1 VRLHRLGR
9 QIPKTICVRTIG
21 VEEELLLVDGRSGA
35 PTAIAERL
43 LRCWEHSSAGNGDTG
58 PRPRANTGGGAIEA
72 ELQQQQIEIDTAPC
86 TALADLAQQIH
97 AWRQQADE
105 LARATGG
112 RAVAIATSPMPT
124 SPDVMPDSRHRAI
137 AERFSLTA
145 LEQLTCG
152 CHVHVGVDS
161 AEEGVAVIDRIR
173 VWLPVLI
180 ALSANS
186 PFWQGRDSGYAS
198 YRSQAWRRF
207 PTAGPTEQFGGV
219 AEYRGRVAAL
229 LATGVPLDEAMIYF
243 DARLSHRY
251 PTVEVRVADV
261 CLLAA
266 DTVLL
271 AGLVRAL
278 VETAARAWARGDATR
293 PLPAELLR
301 MASWRASRSGVE
313 DELLDPYSARPRPAA
328 DVVAA
333 LVDHIRAAARDLDD
347 EDTLL
352 AGLQR
357 VQGRGTGATWQRTAY
372 RRSGSLPGMILQA
385 ADRAVEK
392 EV

>member
-1 VRLHRLGR
+1 
-9 QIPKTICVRTIG
+9 VRTIG
-21 VEEELLLVDGRSGA
+21 VEEELLLVDGRTGA

-43 LRCWEHSSAGNGDTG
+43 LQNWEQNTAGNGEASPPPVSTDDG
-58 PRPRANTGGGAIEA
+58 VIEA

-86 TALADLAQQIH
+86 TALVDLEQQIH
-97 AWRQQADE
+97 AWRQQADK
-105 LARATGG
+105 LARTAGG
-112 RAVAIATSPMPT
+112 RAVAIATSPLPV
-124 SPDVMPDSRHRAI
+124 SPDVMPGSRHRAL
-137 AERFSLTA
+137 AERFGLTA
-145 LEQLTCG
+145 VEQLTCG
-152 CHVHVGVDS
+152 CHVHVGVESPD
-161 AEEGVAVIDRIR
+161 EGVAVIDRIR

-198 YRSQAWRRF
+198 YRSQVWRRF

-219 AEYRGRVAAL
+219 AAYRGRVAAL
-229 LATGVPLDEAMIYF
+229 LATGVPLDEAMMYF

-261 CLLAA
+261 CLLAS

-278 VETAARAWARGDATR
+278 VETAVRAWKRGDAAR
-293 PLPAELLR
+293 PVPAELLR

-313 DELLDPYSARPRPAA
+313 GELLDPYSARPRPAA

-333 LVDHIRAAARDLDD
+333 LVEHIGPAARDLHD
-347 EDTLL
+347 EDALL
-352 AGLQR
+352 AGLDQVQR
-357 VQGRGTGATWQRTAY
+357 RGTGTMWQRRAY
-372 RRSGSLPGMILQA
+372 KSSGSLPEMILRA
-385 ADRAVEK
+385 ADRTIEM

>member
-1 VRLHRLGR
+1 M
-9 QIPKTICVRTIG
+9 RTIG
-21 VEEELLLVDGRSGA
+21 VEEELLLVDGRTGA

-43 LRCWEHSSAGNGDTG
+43 LQNWEQNTAGNGEASPPPVSTDDG
-58 PRPRANTGGGAIEA
+58 VIEA

-86 TALADLAQQIH
+86 TALVDLEQQIH
-97 AWRQQADE
+97 AWRQQADK
-105 LARATGG
+105 LARTAGG
-112 RAVAIATSPMPT
+112 RAVAIATSPLPV
-124 SPDVMPDSRHRAI
+124 SPDVMPGSRHRAL
-137 AERFSLTA
+137 AERFGLTA
-145 LEQLTCG
+145 VEQLTCG
-152 CHVHVGVDS
+152 CHVHVGVESPD
-161 AEEGVAVIDRIR
+161 EGVAVIDRIR

-198 YRSQAWRRF
+198 YRSQVWRRF

-219 AEYRGRVAAL
+219 AAYRGRVAAL
-229 LATGVPLDEAMIYF
+229 LATGVPLDEAMMYF

-261 CLLAA
+261 CLLAS

-278 VETAARAWARGDATR
+278 VETAVRAWKRGDAAR
-293 PLPAELLR
+293 PVPAELLR

-313 DELLDPYSARPRPAA
+313 GELLDPYSARPRPAA

-333 LVDHIRAAARDLDD
+333 LVEHIGPAARDLHD
-347 EDTLL
+347 EDALL
-352 AGLQR
+352 AGLDQVQR
-357 VQGRGTGATWQRTAY
+357 RGTGTMWQRRAY
-372 RRSGSLPGMILQA
+372 KSSGSLPDMILRA
-385 ADRAVEK
+385 ADRTIEM

>member
-1 VRLHRLGR
+1 MRLHRLSR
-9 QIPKTICVRTIG
+9 EIPKTRRVRTIG
-21 VEEELLLVDGRSGA
+21 VEEELLLVDGRTGA

-43 LRCWEHSSAGNGDTG
+43 LQNWEQNTAGNGEASPPPVSTDD
-58 PRPRANTGGGAIEA
+58 GAIEA

-86 TALADLAQQIH
+86 TALVDLEQQIH
-97 AWRQQADE
+97 AWRQQADK
-105 LARATGG
+105 LARTAGG
-112 RAVAIATSPMPT
+112 RAVAIATSPLPV
-124 SPDVMPDSRHRAI
+124 SPDVMPGSRHRAL
-137 AERFSLTA
+137 AERFGLTA
-145 LEQLTCG
+145 VEQLTCG
-152 CHVHVGVDS
+152 CHVHVGVESPD
-161 AEEGVAVIDRIR
+161 EGVAVIDRIR

-198 YRSQAWRRF
+198 YRSQVWRRF

-219 AEYRGRVAAL
+219 AAYRGRVAAL
-229 LATGVPLDEAMIYF
+229 LATGVPLDEAMMYF

-261 CLLAA
+261 CLLAS

-278 VETAARAWARGDATR
+278 VETAVRAWKRGDAAR
-293 PLPAELLR
+293 PVPAELLR

-313 DELLDPYSARPRPAA
+313 GELLDPYSARPRPAA

-333 LVDHIRAAARDLDD
+333 LVEHIGPAARDLHD
-347 EDTLL
+347 EDALL
-352 AGLQR
+352 AGLDQVQR
-357 VQGRGTGATWQRTAY
+357 RGTGTMWQRRAY
-372 RRSGSLPGMILQA
+372 KSSGSLPEMILRA
-385 ADRAVEK
+385 ADRTIEM

>member
-1 VRLHRLGR
+1 MRLHRLSR
-9 QIPKTICVRTIG
+9 EIPKTRRVRTIG
-21 VEEELLLVDGRSGA
+21 VEEELLLVDGRTGA

-43 LRCWEHSSAGNGDTG
+43 LQNWEQNTAGNGEASPPPVSTDDG
-58 PRPRANTGGGAIEA
+58 VIEA

-86 TALADLAQQIH
+86 TALVDLEQQIH
-97 AWRQQADE
+97 AWRQQADK
-105 LARATGG
+105 LARTAGG
-112 RAVAIATSPMPT
+112 RAVAIATSPLPV
-124 SPDVMPDSRHRAI
+124 SPDVMPGSRHRAL
-137 AERFSLTA
+137 AERFGLTA
-145 LEQLTCG
+145 VEQLTCG
-152 CHVHVGVDS
+152 CHVHVGVESPD
-161 AEEGVAVIDRIR
+161 EGVAVIDRIR

-198 YRSQAWRRF
+198 YRSQVWRRF

-219 AEYRGRVAAL
+219 AAYRGRVAAL
-229 LATGVPLDEAMIYF
+229 LATGVPLDEAMMYF

-261 CLLAA
+261 CLLAS

-278 VETAARAWARGDATR
+278 VETAVRAWKRGDAAR
-293 PLPAELLR
+293 PVPAELLR

-313 DELLDPYSARPRPAA
+313 GELLDPYSARPRPAA

-333 LVDHIRAAARDLDD
+333 LVEHIGPAARDLHD
-347 EDTLL
+347 EDALL
-352 AGLQR
+352 AGLDQVQR
-357 VQGRGTGATWQRTAY
+357 RGTGTMWQRRAY
-372 RRSGSLPGMILQA
+372 KSSGSLPDMILRA
-385 ADRAVEK
+385 ADRTIEM